1 MAKTSAGL
9 LVYRFP
15 DDQAEG
21 PRLPEV
27 LIVHPGGPLW
37 AKKDEG
43 AWSIPKGEYEPG
55 DDAAECARREFSEE
69 LGIDAPEGTWSDLG
83 EVTQS
88 GGKRVRAWAV
98 LADIEDIDTHKIRS
112 NTFEM
117 QWPPRSGRVQSFPE
131 IDRAA
136 WVSVEVARRKLVPA
150 QAEFLERLLA
160 QVETEP

>member
-1 MAKTSAGL
+1 MAKMSAGL

-15 DDQAEG
+15 DDGAG
-21 PRLPEV
+21 GLSDPEV

-55 DDAAECARREFSEE
+55 DDPAACARREFSEE
-69 LGIDAPEGTWSDLG
+69 LGIEPPEGPFIDLG

-98 LADIEDIDTHKIRS
+98 RGEVDAGQIHS

-117 QWPPRSGRVQSFPE
+117 QWPPRSRRVQSFPE
-131 IDRAA
+131 VDKAA
-136 WVSVEVARRKLVPA
+136 WVGIAQARRKLVAA
-150 QAEFLERLLA
+150 QAEFLDRLLA
-160 QVETEP
+160 EITEER